1 MTLPAVDE
9 AIADLFNEH
18 ARSLVRLARLFV
30 DDRSAAEDLV
40 QEAFLRLHGSFH
52 RIENHDRALAVRTDS
67 LESHERWIATPRAK
81 GGLGPVSSSRSRELA
96 RSAHRPDLTTPEPGR

>member
-1 MTLPAVDE
+1 MTPPAVDE
-9 AIADLFNEH
+9 AIAGLFNEH

-52 RIENHDRALAVRTDS
+52 RGRADETR
-67 LESHERWIATPRAK
+67 
-81 GGLGPVSSSRSRELA
+81 
-96 RSAHRPDLTTPEPGR
+96 